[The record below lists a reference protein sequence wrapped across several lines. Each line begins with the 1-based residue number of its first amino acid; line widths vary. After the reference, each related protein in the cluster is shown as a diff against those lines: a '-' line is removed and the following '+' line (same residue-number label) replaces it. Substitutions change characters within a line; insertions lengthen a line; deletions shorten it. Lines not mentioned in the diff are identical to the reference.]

1 MCYTEINKY
10 NFLLLFLYMSSIT
23 EPRKGHCITTP
34 QQIEENIKSLSF
46 FYLNT
51 PRKIKMYKGL
61 LVIEKPSHIIG

>member
-1 MCYTEINKY
+1 
-10 NFLLLFLYMSSIT
+10 MSSIT
-23 EPRKGHCITTP
+23 EPHKGHCITTP
-34 QQIEENIKSLSF
+34 QEIEENIKSLSF